1 MSKRCITPTVNEL
14 FSTLK
19 HSSSPT
25 IVVEGKDDTTFYQDI
40 ERQFKNE
47 LNFMPVGGRSILL
60 SLYKQRSKLNIPV
73 VFIADRDMWVFGR
86 RPNGLGDLV
95 LTKGFSIE
103 NDIIDEI
110 RFLKE
115 LTPAGNEYFTKM
127 KAPLSEW
134 FAYQVEQKRK
144 TGECCLRCS
153 INELVDSDYHL
164 VPSVADF
171 KFPPNKHLVSFIEK
185 NCWVKFRGKTLL
197 DICFRARCVGRS
209 GPRQTKDQYIKELA
223 TSPASPR
230 KRKLLLRIAKRYE
243 EEKKRCKW
251 GVHDRQTT
259 AVNK

>member
-1 MSKRCITPTVNEL
+1 MFERSGNPTIEE
-14 FSTLK
+14 FFATLK
-19 HSSSPT
+19 HSASPT

-40 ERQFKNE
+40 ERQLGSE
-47 LNFMPVGGRSILL
+47 LDFLPVGGRTVLL
-60 SLYKQRSKLNIPV
+60 ELFKRRHNIKIPV
-73 VFIADRDMWVFGR
+73 VFVADRDMWVFGR

-103 NDIIDEI
+103 NDMFDEN

-115 LTPAGNEYFTKM
+115 LTPSGKEYFTKM

-153 INELVDSDYHL
+153 INELVDADYHL
-164 VPSVADF
+164 VPSVANF
-171 KFPPNKHLVSFIEK
+171 KFTPSKRLVSFIEK

-197 DICFRARCVGRS
+197 DICFRARCMGRS
-209 GPRQTKDQYIKELA
+209 GPRQTKDQFIKELSN
-223 TSPASPR
+223 SPASPR
-230 KRKLLLRIAKRYE
+230 KRKLLSRIAERYE

-251 GVHDRQTT
+251 GAHVRQTT
-259 AVNK
+259 AVNV

>member
-1 MSKRCITPTVNEL
+1 MENSGIPTIEEM

-60 SLYKQRSKLNIPV
+60 SLYKQRSKLKIPV

-86 RPNGLGDLV
+86 RPNGLSELV

-103 NDIIDEI
+103 NDMLDE
-110 RFLKE
+110 RQFVKG
-115 LTPAGNEYFTKM
+115 LTAAGMEYFTKM
-127 KAPLSEW
+127 KPPLAEW
-134 FAYQVEQKRK
+134 FAYQVEQKRRK
-144 TGECCLRCS
+144 KPFCLKCS
-153 INELVDSDYHL
+153 INELVDTSYHL
-164 VPSVADF
+164 VPSVAQM
-171 KFPPNKHLVSFIEK
+171 KYSPNKRLVSSIAK
-185 NCWVKFRGKTLL
+185 NCWVKFRGKTLV
-197 DICFRARCVGRS
+197 DICFRARCMGRS

-223 TSPASPR
+223 TTPASPR
-230 KRKLLLRIAKRYE
+230 KKKLLLRIAKRYE

-251 GVHDRQTT
+251 GVHVRQTMSE
-259 AVNK
+259 NK